1 MNNKTKMLV
10 LKFISSSLILSTSLS
25 LSGCISEDVD
35 INETGE
41 YLSEVSLDKNELIDE
56 NGRKYSLIENSD
68 GTETALFE
76 DGQSITFR
84 RSSSGELELISPKN
98 DSDLIDT
105 GLGFL
110 AGMATSYFIYK
121 GLTPPTGHIV
131 GNRYIPDTRPSSI
144 SSVDRDS
151 YYNRYIE
158 DIKKKRQTT
167 GGGTVVS
174 PSKGSVDLSKHG
186 NYSSK
191 PSTVTPPSSSAKSGF
206 GSIGVARGSAVSWGE
221 WNPIIVIVR

>member
-167 GGGTVVS
+167 GGGTVAS
-174 PSKGSVDLSKHG
+174 PSKSSVDLSKHS

-191 PSTVTPPSSSAKSGF
+191 PTVTPPSSSAKSGF
-206 GSIGVARGSAVSWGE
+206 GSIGVARGSAVS
-221 WNPIIVIVR
+221 

>member
-174 PSKGSVDLSKHG
+174 PSKRSVDLSKHG

-206 GSIGVARGSAVSWGE
+206 GSIGVARGSAVS
-221 WNPIIVIVR
+221 

>member
-121 GLTPPTGHIV
+121 GLAPPTGHIV
-131 GNRYIPDTRPSSI
+131 GNRYIPDTRPSII

-167 GGGTVVS
+167 GGGTVVVS
-174 PSKGSVDLSKHG
+174 PSKGSVDLSKYG

-191 PSTVTPPSSSAKSGF
+191 SSTVTPPSSSAKSGF

-221 WNPIIVIVR
+221 WNPIL